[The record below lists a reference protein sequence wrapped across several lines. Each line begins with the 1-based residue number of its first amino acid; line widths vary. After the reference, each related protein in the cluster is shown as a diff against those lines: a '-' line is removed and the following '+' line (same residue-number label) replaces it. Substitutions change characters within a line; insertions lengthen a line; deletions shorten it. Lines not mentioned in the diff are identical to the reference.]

1 MMSPTPSS
9 KSNTPDNGSAD
20 RMRDLYFAVRESL
33 DLHEVH
39 AMEQVLDSVLSG
51 VLDHLAQEEAT
62 DRALDVRIEA
72 GAPYQEA
79 VDQIFEADRYDLL
92 NDAVSEA
99 VGQDH
104 IQDRI
109 TGLRET
115 VVGAL
120 YRVSAEVADSICSDC
135 CGVVGDHHTCAE
147 EVTESK
153 EVSSSKSTG
162 ALHVVP

>member
-33 DLHEVH
+33 DLHEEH
-39 AMEQVLDSVLSG
+39 AMEQVLDAVLSG
-51 VLDHLAQEEAT
+51 VLDDLAQEEAT

-79 VDQIFEADRYDLL
+79 VDQIFESDRYDRL

-99 VGQDH
+99 AGQDH
-104 IQDRI
+104 IQDRM

-115 VVGAL
+115 VIGAL
-120 YRVSAEVADSICSDC
+120 YQVSAEVADSIRPGCFGIDGEHSDDDAPEPKAAPI
-135 CGVVGDHHTCAE
+135 GKPPSGPHLV
-147 EVTESK
+147 
-153 EVSSSKSTG
+153 
-162 ALHVVP
+162 